1 MSAIFNT
8 DEIFDMAEE
17 IERNAARLYRQAA
30 KNVADK
36 EIRKMFLNMAVMEDE
51 HLHIFEQMRGELAGS
66 GEKQSVF
73 DPDDEAVVY
82 LQVMAGSHG
91 TEGRISQVKN
101 LTGDETVEEIINIA
115 IDAEKNSIVFYT
127 GLKDLMPSKVG
138 KDNVEA
144 VIREEMKHLA
154 SLNQQLATL
163 KKK

>member
-30 KNVADK
+30 KDVADK

-82 LQVMAGSHG
+82 LRVMADSHG
-91 TEGRISQVKN
+91 TEGRISQIKN
-101 LTGDETVEEIINIA
+101 LTGDETVEEIIDIA
-115 IDAEKNSIVFYT
+115 VNAEKNSIVFYL
-127 GLKDLMPSKVG
+127 GLKDAAPSKIA
-138 KDNVEA
+138 KDKVEA
-144 VIREEMKHLA
+144 IIKEEMGHLA
-154 SLNQQLATL
+154 SLNQQLAAL
-163 KKK
+163 KER